1 MYVNGNGKNTNQDCG
16 LAENEPGITTVRCPF
31 LKTCRFG
38 AMKAKQA
45 RVRCRGVL
53 CRVNHW
59 ESCLV
64 IGYKCER
71 LRKRILVEVKG
82 NAIRHIPWNSSEH
95 QDLLPRLRQLFCEA
109 CERRVLDYHVIY
121 GDAIVDVKCSHD
133 GQFSSH
139 PIK

>member
-82 NAIRHIPWNSSEH
+82 NATDFDGTIGRIGLIGPIGSRPMRPIGPMGPIVLSNA
-95 QDLLPRLRQLFCEA
+95 RLA
-109 CERRVLDYHVIY
+109 
-121 GDAIVDVKCSHD
+121 SN
-133 GQFSSH
+133 
-139 PIK
+139 P